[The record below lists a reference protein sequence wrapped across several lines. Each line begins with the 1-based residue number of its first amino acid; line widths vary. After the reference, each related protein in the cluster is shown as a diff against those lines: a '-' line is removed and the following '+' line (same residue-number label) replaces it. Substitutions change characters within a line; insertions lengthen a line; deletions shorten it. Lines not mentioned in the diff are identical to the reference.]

1 MIFSSLKK
9 HKTNNKNNK
18 KTITGHSGS
27 MPHAQQLTLQQQQQQ
42 LAMQAT
48 FPKVRI

>member
-1 MIFSSLKK
+1 
-9 HKTNNKNNK
+9 
-18 KTITGHSGS
+18 

-48 FPKVRI
+48 FSKVRALVFFPLQKVLT